1 MTDRRDRT
9 VSIGSGPSV
18 FVSDDRGVS
27 NVVGYVLVFSLI
39 TVTIGVVF
47 AVGIT
52 GVEDRQNAERV
63 ANVER
68 AFDVF
73 DDNLRDVQRY
83 NDPSRSTEMRLS
95 GGTLSL
101 SETTRVE
108 LRNGSGGTVLEREY
122 RSLTYTSGETTIAY
136 ETGAWFRADGEAV
149 IMRSEPRFVADD
161 GRTTLPLVLLYPDG
175 SPTVTADGTVQV
187 GAGGLRSTTGSD
199 YAEGDEGP
207 FQLRIESAY
216 ADGWQRYFERTD
228 GFDVQEEE
236 TTTNTVVVE
245 LEHDDVVYVPR
256 IALDVGL
263 RQ

>member
-1 MTDRRDRT
+1 MSERRDKRLS
-9 VSIGSGPSV
+9 VASGSGV
-18 FVSDDRGVS
+18 FADDDRGVS
-27 NVVGYVLVFSLI
+27 NVVGYVLVFSLV

-73 DDNLRDVQRY
+73 DDNLRDVQLY

-108 LRNGSGGTVLEREY
+108 LQNGSNGTVLEREF

-136 ETGAWFRADGEAV
+136 ETGAWFRSDGGAT
-149 IMRSEPRFVADD
+149 IMRSEPRFVADA

-175 SPTVTADGTVQV
+175 NPTVAGEGTVQV

-199 YAEGDEGP
+199 YAADDGP
-207 FQLRIESAY
+207 FHLRIESAY
-216 ADGWQRYFERTD
+216 ADAWQRYFERTD
-228 GFDVQEEE
+228 GFDVDETE
-236 TTTNTVVVE
+236 TTADTVVVT
-245 LEHDDVVYVPR
+245 LEEDDVVYVPR

-263 RQ
+263 RR